1 VTNYIKFKLSFCVV
15 CYALGATL
23 YYVGQNAF
31 AQSNIAFG
39 IATAF
44 WVVIDTVYYH
54 HGGK

>member
-1 VTNYIKFKLSFCVV
+1 MTNYIKFKLSFCVV